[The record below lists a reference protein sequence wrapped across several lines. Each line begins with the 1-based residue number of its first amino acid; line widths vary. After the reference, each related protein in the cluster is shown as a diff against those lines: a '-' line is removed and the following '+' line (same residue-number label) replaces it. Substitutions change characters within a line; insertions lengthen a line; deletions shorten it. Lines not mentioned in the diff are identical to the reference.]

1 MLTRDGDK
9 QYLLSLKER
18 LEENGIPA
26 VIQGEDTA
34 RMTIPAFLL
43 EPTLWVYLD
52 EQFEDAVQLINNPDY
67 QVTSAIDVEE
77 FYSREASPEH
87 NESELNKALMDL
99 ALFTVF
105 IMVVMFLFTKVLDA
119 LST

>member
-1 MLTRDGDK
+1 MKMLIRDGDK
-9 QYLLSLKER
+9 QYLISLKER

-67 QVTSAIDVEE
+67 QVTSAIDVEAKDVKASVQTRWTIIVE
-77 FYSREASPEH
+77 VIVAPSISR
-87 NESELNKALMDL
+87 LL
-99 ALFTVF
+99 
-105 IMVVMFLFTKVLDA
+105 LD
-119 LST
+119 S